1 MYQLAGPI
9 RTGWNCR
16 PSKAHSAA
24 SATREKSATREVGFF
39 SGSSWRKGTK
49 YRFFRPISAPKLAA
63 DPASPSVV
71 EGASKTGRSLRRCAF
86 AAMVTLVSVTPPD
99 RKSVV

>member
-39 SGSSWRKGTK
+39 SGSSWPKGTK
-49 YRFFRPISAPKLAA
+49 EIY
-63 DPASPSVV
+63 
-71 EGASKTGRSLRRCAF
+71 
-86 AAMVTLVSVTPPD
+86 
-99 RKSVV
+99 